1 MATLNVENKIVAF
14 GDVAITN
21 NPRLKYVDWFRTAQG
36 ISISKPVTDS
46 STIGIGDSYDVAG
59 DQHQV
64 SGDFYSKSIDSI
76 DYLDTRT
83 KIYGDFGTTVGAT
96 LTALTQIEVLV
107 NGLVKFHFTDSLS
120 QVHVGDCFY
129 VKGMSTDDIPQT
141 GVSHLNEGLWRVSS
155 KGTGFLTCQKLDGC
169 SGSISQT
176 LSGASSIV
184 VFRDAIAKKGNFL
197 YVKEEGAPE
206 ELAKPLFEIIY
217 ADSKRIDIGFVG
229 FQIDETAPITVTQN
243 RYKFAYVEF
252 DGSCVIALQTGTLTK
267 SVAVNPIVLPTG
279 EKIGWFQLTSDFNFI
294 QVQNVDNQP
303 IKVSAIVGG

>member
-21 NPRLKYVDWFRTAQG
+21 NPRLKYVDWYRTAQG
-36 ISISKPVTDS
+36 IAISKPVTDS
-46 STIGIGDSYDVAG
+46 STIGIGDTYDVAG

-64 SGDFYSKSIDSI
+64 VGDLFTKSITSV

-83 KIYGDFGTTVGAT
+83 KIYGDFGTTVAT
-96 LTALTQIEVLV
+96 LDNLTQIEVLV
-107 NGLVKFHFTDSLS
+107 NGLVKFYFTDDLS

-129 VKGMSTDDIPQT
+129 VKGISTGDAATD
-141 GVSHLNEGLWRVSS
+141 VSHLNEGLWRVSA
-155 KGTGFLTCQKLDGC
+155 KGSGYLTCQKLDGC
-169 SGSISQT
+169 SGSISQQSIT
-176 LSGASSIV
+176 TAPSIV
-184 VFRDAIAKKGNFL
+184 VFRDAVAKKGNYL

-206 ELAKPLFEIIY
+206 EIAKPLFEIIY
-217 ADSKRIDIGFVG
+217 ADSERIDIGFVG
-229 FQIDETAPITVTQN
+229 FNIDITQPVTITQN
-243 RYKFAYVEF
+243 RYRFAYVEF
-252 DGSCVIALQTGTLTK
+252 DGNCIIALQTGSLTK
-267 SVAVNPIVLPTG
+267 SVAVTPITLPTG